1 MRTFGVAGDQPGVER
16 HLLTATLPPGSHL
29 LPHGLYSGA
38 RKSAPLRAPLE
49 DSSKTA
55 QRPPKDRWL
64 PMIPPL
70 DDILENF
77 DLLDDWD
84 DRYRYVIELGRMLP
98 EFPEEERTDANKV
111 RGCASQVWLV
121 KSVEQGADGAPRL
134 VFQGDSDAH
143 IVKGLVAIVLA
154 TYSGRSAAEI
164 AETDL
169 DAIFSRI
176 GLKEHLSA
184 QRANGLKSMV
194 ERIRAD
200 ARAALAAA

>member
-1 MRTFGVAGDQPGVER
+1 
-16 HLLTATLPPGSHL
+16 
-29 LPHGLYSGA
+29 
-38 RKSAPLRAPLE
+38 
-49 DSSKTA
+49 
-55 QRPPKDRWL
+55 
-64 PMIPPL
+64 MIPPL

-98 EFPEEERTDANKV
+98 EFPEEARIDANKV

-121 KSVEQGADGAPRL
+121 KSVERGADGAPRL

-200 ARAALAAA
+200 ARAALADA